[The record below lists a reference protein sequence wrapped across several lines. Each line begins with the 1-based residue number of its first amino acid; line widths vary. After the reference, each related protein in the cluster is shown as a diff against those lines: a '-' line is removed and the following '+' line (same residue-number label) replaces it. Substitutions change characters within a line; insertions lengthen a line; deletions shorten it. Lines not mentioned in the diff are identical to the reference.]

1 MRLYLHIRKF
11 YCTFVPYSCNQRE
24 INLINQNKMLMQK
37 ITIYFAL
44 LLLSLSAGVSAQ
56 QPESLQVHKMTGT
69 TQSVSLVSIQHITFE
84 AGVLVLTTSEGV
96 FRLPLNDVGYIS
108 FGEAG
113 SVSTAVENIES
124 TATRLF
130 KNGNQ
135 LTVECEYAINRLY
148 LVDMTG
154 KVLVNQQCSMTTEAS
169 VTLPQSGVFVL
180 FLETT
185 QGYVAHKVIMN

>member
-1 MRLYLHIRKF
+1 M
-11 YCTFVPYSCNQRE
+11 C
-24 INLINQNKMLMQK
+24 MQK
-37 ITIYFAL
+37 ITIYLSL
-44 LLLSLSAGVSAQ
+44 LLLSLSAGVLAQ
-56 QPESLQVHKMTGT
+56 QPESLQVHKTSGT

-180 FLETT
+180 FLETS

>member
-1 MRLYLHIRKF
+1 
-11 YCTFVPYSCNQRE
+11 
-24 INLINQNKMLMQK
+24 MQK

-44 LLLSLSAGVSAQ
+44 LLLLVSAGVSAQ
-56 QPESLQVHKMTGT
+56 QPEALQVHKTSGT
-69 TQSVSLVSIQHITFE
+69 TQNVSLVSIQHITFE
-84 AGVLVLTTSEGV
+84 ADMLVMTTSEGI
-96 FRLPLNDVGYIS
+96 FHLPLNDVDYIAFS
-108 FGEAG
+108 QGG

-154 KVLVNQQCSMTTEAS
+154 KVLVNQPCSMTNDAT
-169 VTLPQSGVFVL
+169 VTLPNAGVFVL

-185 QGYVAHKVIMN
+185 QGYVAHKVINN

>member
-1 MRLYLHIRKF
+1 M
-11 YCTFVPYSCNQRE
+11 QR
-24 INLINQNKMLMQK
+24 

-44 LLLSLSAGVSAQ
+44 LLLLVPAGVSAQ
-56 QPESLQVHKMTGT
+56 QPESLQVHKTSGT

-84 AGVLVLTTSEGV
+84 VDVLVLTTSEGT
-96 FRLPLNDVGYIS
+96 FRLPLNDVEYIA
-108 FGEAG
+108 FGEDG

-135 LTVECEYAINRLY
+135 LTVECESAINRLY

-154 KVLVNQQCSMTTEAS
+154 KVLVNQQCSMTNETT
-169 VTLPQSGVFVL
+169 VMLPQSGVFVL

-185 QGYVAHKVIMN
+185 QGYIAHKVINN

>member
-1 MRLYLHIRKF
+1 
-11 YCTFVPYSCNQRE
+11 
-24 INLINQNKMLMQK
+24 MQK

-44 LLLSLSAGVSAQ
+44 LLLLVSAGVSAQ
-56 QPESLQVHKMTGT
+56 QPESLQMHKTSGT

-84 AGVLVLTTSEGV
+84 TDVLVVTTSEGT
-96 FRLPLNDVGYIS
+96 FRLPLNDVEYII
-108 FGEAG
+108 FGVGG
-113 SVSTAVENIES
+113 SVTTTVENIES

-135 LTVECEYAINRLY
+135 LIVECESAINRLY

-154 KVLVNQQCSMTTEAS
+154 KVLVYQQCSMTTEAS

-185 QGYVAHKVIMN
+185 QGYIAHKIVNN

>member
-1 MRLYLHIRKF
+1 
-11 YCTFVPYSCNQRE
+11 
-24 INLINQNKMLMQK
+24 MQK

-44 LLLSLSAGVSAQ
+44 LLLWISAGVSAQ
-56 QPESLQVHKMTGT
+56 QPEALQVHKNNGT
-69 TQSVSLVSIQHITFE
+69 VQSAELVIIQHITFE
-84 AGVLVLTTSEGV
+84 ADMLVMTTSEGA
-96 FRLPLNDVGYIS
+96 FRLSLNDVAYIS
-108 FGEAG
+108 FDK
-113 SVSTAVENIES
+113 SSTAVENVET

-169 VTLPQSGVFVL
+169 VTLPQSGVLVL
-180 FLETT
+180 FLETS
-185 QGYVAHKVIMN
+185 QGHIAHKVINN

>member
-1 MRLYLHIRKF
+1 
-11 YCTFVPYSCNQRE
+11 
-24 INLINQNKMLMQK
+24 MQK

-44 LLLSLSAGVSAQ
+44 LLLWVSAGVSAQ
-56 QPESLQVHKMTGT
+56 QPESLQVHKTSGT

-84 AGVLVLTTSEGV
+84 VDVLVLTTSEGT
-96 FRLPLNDVGYIS
+96 FRLPLNDVEYIA
-108 FGEAG
+108 FGEDG

-135 LTVECEYAINRLY
+135 LTVECESAINRLY

-154 KVLVNQQCSMTTEAS
+154 KVLVNQQCSMTNETT
-169 VTLPQSGVFVL
+169 VMLPQSSVFVL

-185 QGYVAHKVIMN
+185 QGYVAHKIVNN

>member
-1 MRLYLHIRKF
+1 
-11 YCTFVPYSCNQRE
+11 
-24 INLINQNKMLMQK
+24 MQK
-37 ITIYFAL
+37 ITIYLAL
-44 LLLSLSAGVSAQ
+44 LLLLLPAGVSAQ
-56 QPESLQVHKMTGT
+56 QPESLQVHKTSGT

-84 AGVLVLTTSEGV
+84 ADVLVMTTSEGT
-96 FRLPLNDVGYIS
+96 FRLPLNDVEYIA
-108 FGEAG
+108 FGEDG

-135 LTVECEYAINRLY
+135 LTVECEYTINRLY

-180 FLETT
+180 FLETS
-185 QGYVAHKVIMN
+185 QGYVAHKIVNN

>member
-1 MRLYLHIRKF
+1 M
-11 YCTFVPYSCNQRE
+11 QR
-24 INLINQNKMLMQK
+24 
-37 ITIYFAL
+37 ITIYLAL
-44 LLLSLSAGVSAQ
+44 LLLLVPAGVSAQ
-56 QPESLQVHKMTGT
+56 QPESLQVHKTSGT

-84 AGVLVLTTSEGV
+84 VDVLVLTTSEGT
-96 FRLPLNDVGYIS
+96 FRLPLNDVEYIT
-108 FGEAG
+108 FDKNT
-113 SVSTAVENIES
+113 TAVENIES

-135 LTVECEYAINRLY
+135 LTVECESAINRLY

-180 FLETT
+180 FLETS
-185 QGYVAHKVIMN
+185 QGYIAHKVINN

>member
-1 MRLYLHIRKF
+1 
-11 YCTFVPYSCNQRE
+11 
-24 INLINQNKMLMQK
+24 MQK

-44 LLLSLSAGVSAQ
+44 LLLLVSAGVSAQ
-56 QPESLQVHKMTGT
+56 QPESLQVHKTSGT

-84 AGVLVLTTSEGV
+84 ADVLVLTTSEGT
-96 FRLPLNDVGYIS
+96 FRLPLNDVAYIT
-108 FGEAG
+108 FDKNTT
-113 SVSTAVENIES
+113 TAVENVEA

-135 LTVECEYAINRLY
+135 LTVECEYAIYRLY

-154 KVLVNQQCSMTTEAS
+154 KVLVNQQCSMTNDAT
-169 VTLPQSGVFVL
+169 VMLPQSGVFVL
-180 FLETT
+180 FLETS

>member
-1 MRLYLHIRKF
+1 
-11 YCTFVPYSCNQRE
+11 
-24 INLINQNKMLMQK
+24 MQK
-37 ITIYFAL
+37 ITIYLAL
-44 LLLSLSAGVSAQ
+44 LLLLLPAGVSAQ
-56 QPESLQVHKMTGT
+56 QPESLQVHKTSGT

-84 AGVLVLTTSEGV
+84 TDVLIMTTSEGT
-96 FRLPLNDVGYIS
+96 FRLPLNDVAYIT
-108 FGEAG
+108 FGEDG

-135 LTVECEYAINRLY
+135 LTVECEYAIKSLY

-154 KVLVNQQCSMTTEAS
+154 KVLVNQQCSMINEAT

-180 FLETT
+180 FLETS
-185 QGYVAHKVIMN
+185 QGYIAHKIVNN

>member
-1 MRLYLHIRKF
+1 
-11 YCTFVPYSCNQRE
+11 
-24 INLINQNKMLMQK
+24 MQK

-44 LLLSLSAGVSAQ
+44 LLLLVSAGVSAQ
-56 QPESLQVHKMTGT
+56 QPESLQVHKTSGT
-69 TQSVSLVSIQHITFE
+69 TQSVSLVSIQYITFE
-84 AGVLVLTTSEGV
+84 ADVLVLTTSEGT
-96 FRLPLNDVGYIS
+96 FRLPLNDVAYIA
-108 FGEAG
+108 FGEDG

-135 LTVECEYAINRLY
+135 LTVECEYAIKSLY

-154 KVLVNQQCSMTTEAS
+154 KMFVNQQCSMINDATI
-169 VTLPQSGVFVL
+169 TLPQSGIFVL

-185 QGYVAHKVIMN
+185 KGYIAIKIVNN

>member
-1 MRLYLHIRKF
+1 
-11 YCTFVPYSCNQRE
+11 
-24 INLINQNKMLMQK
+24 MQK

-44 LLLSLSAGVSAQ
+44 LLLLVSAGVSAQ
-56 QPESLQVHKMTGT
+56 QPESLQVHKTSGT

-84 AGVLVLTTSEGV
+84 VDVLVLTTSEGT
-96 FRLPLNDVGYIS
+96 FRLPLNDVAYIS
-108 FGEAG
+108 FDK
-113 SVSTAVENIES
+113 SSTAVENVEA

-135 LTVECEYAINRLY
+135 LTVECESAINRLY

-154 KVLVNQQCSMTTEAS
+154 KVLVNQQCSMTNEAT
-169 VTLPQSGVFVL
+169 VMLPQSGVFVL

>member
-1 MRLYLHIRKF
+1 
-11 YCTFVPYSCNQRE
+11 
-24 INLINQNKMLMQK
+24 MQK
-37 ITIYFAL
+37 ITIYLAML
-44 LLLSLSAGVSAQ
+44 LLFVSTGLSAQ
-56 QPESLQVHKMTGT
+56 QPESLQVHKTTGT

-84 AGVLVLTTSEGV
+84 ADVLVLTTSEGT
-96 FRLPLNDVGYIS
+96 FRLPLSDVDYIA
-108 FGEAG
+108 FGEDG

-135 LTVECEYAINRLY
+135 LTVECEYAINRLC

-185 QGYVAHKVIMN
+185 QGYIAHKIIN

>member
-11 YCTFVPYSCNQRE
+11 YCTFVQYSCNQRE
-24 INLINQNKMLMQK
+24 INVITQYKMLMQK
-37 ITIYFAL
+37 ITIYFVL
-44 LLLSLSAGVSAQ
+44 LLLSLSAGVFAK

-84 AGVLVLTTSEGV
+84 ADVLVLTTSEGT
-96 FRLPLNDVGYIS
+96 FRLPLNDVEYIT
-108 FGEAG
+108 FDKNT
-113 SVSTAVENIES
+113 TAVENIES

-154 KVLVNQQCSMTTEAS
+154 KVLVNQQCSMTNDAT
-169 VTLPQSGVFVL
+169 VTLPNAGVFVL
-180 FLETT
+180 FLETS
-185 QGYVAHKVIMN
+185 QGYIAHKVINN